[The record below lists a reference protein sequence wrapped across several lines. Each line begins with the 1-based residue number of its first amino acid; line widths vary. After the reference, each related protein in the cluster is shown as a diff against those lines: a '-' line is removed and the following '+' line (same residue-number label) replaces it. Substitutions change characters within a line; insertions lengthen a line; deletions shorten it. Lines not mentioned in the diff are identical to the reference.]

1 MSDKRYR
8 LNFVFLVFLIIMYRS
23 VFDVSDNRFFLTIDD
38 TCEVVGLSRSTIF
51 RMEKN
56 GEFPKRQLLG
66 KRKKGYRKDDL
77 LEWVESRS

>member
-1 MSDKRYR
+1 
-8 LNFVFLVFLIIMYRS
+8 MYRS
-23 VFDVSDNRFFLTIDD
+23 VFDMSDNRFFLTIDD

>member
-1 MSDKRYR
+1 
-8 LNFVFLVFLIIMYRS
+8 
-23 VFDVSDNRFFLTIDD
+23 
-38 TCEVVGLSRSTIF
+38 
-51 RMEKN
+51 MEKN